1 MIKITKPLL
10 QKALI
15 AGFFS
20 AFTIGVLTVLTY
32 KSTLGYFI
40 AASFGSSMVLLF
52 GFPESP
58 FAQPKNVFF
67 GHLVTALVGVIFVNY
82 IPLPIY
88 ISIAIAV
95 GAGVFLMILF
105 NIVHPPA
112 GGNPIIVI
120 IGSASYDYLINP
132 IIFGCII
139 ILLLAIVINKYLL
152 IINNCLTNFVV
163 GVLTNLMLLSNVK
176 IINKLSNFK
185 TIFIKAGIIASLIAY
200 WGVILVGT
208 FITFN

>member
-1 MIKITKPLL
+1 MSAVAIENGFKGFKDLMIKITKPIL

-32 KSTLGYFI
+32 KSTLGYFL
-40 AASFGSSMVLLF
+40 AGSFGSSMVLLF
-52 GFPESP
+52 GFPDSP

-67 GHLVTALVGVIFVNY
+67 GHFITALVGVIFVNY

-88 ISIAIAV
+88 INIAFAV
-95 GAGVFLMILF
+95 GAGVFLMILLDV
-105 NIVHPPA
+105 VHPPA

-132 IIFGCII
+132 IMFGCII
-139 ILLLAIVINKYLL
+139 ILLLAV
-152 IINNCLTNFVV
+152 
-163 GVLTNLMLLSNVK
+163 
-176 IINKLSNFK
+176 IINKFLLQKNYPLK
-185 TIFIKAGIIASLIAY
+185 
-200 WGVILVGT
+200 
-208 FITFN
+208 

>member
-1 MIKITKPLL
+1 MFAASSKDCFKSFKNLMIKITKPIL

-40 AASFGSSMVLLF
+40 AGSFGSSMVLLF

-67 GHLVTALVGVIFVNY
+67 GHLVTALIGVIFVNY

-88 ISIAIAV
+88 INIALAV
-95 GAGVFLMILF
+95 GAGIFFMILL
-105 NIVHPPA
+105 NVVHPPA

-120 IGSASYDYLINP
+120 IGSASYDYLISP
-132 IIFGCII
+132 IIFGCIL
-139 ILLLAIVINKYLL
+139 ILLLAILINKFLL
-152 IINNCLTNFVV
+152 KKNYPI
-163 GVLTNLMLLSNVK
+163 
-176 IINKLSNFK
+176 
-185 TIFIKAGIIASLIAY
+185 
-200 WGVILVGT
+200 
-208 FITFN
+208 